1 MPSRILLIEDD
12 EAFRRMLEEALA
24 ALGYE
29 VVPAGS
35 AEDGLALARAQAD
48 APAGEEPFDLILTDV
63 RLPGM
68 TGVAAIPQLRE
79 AAPGTE
85 IIVMTAY
92 TDHETALDAI
102 RQGASDFFT
111 KPFRLSEMQ
120 IVVGRALEKRSLKR
134 EVGALRQA
142 LRQGRPARQAVGEGP
157 AMRAVLAF
165 VERVAPLDTS
175 VLILGESG
183 TGKEVVADLIHEAS
197 PRAGGPF
204 VKVNCASIPENLMES
219 ELFGHEKGAFTG
231 AFMARAGKFE
241 QAKGGSLLLDE
252 VGDMPLHLQPKLLRA
267 EEQTQSERV
276 GGAKPLR
283 FDVRIIAAT
292 NADLGRRVADKS
304 FREDLYYRLNVAA
317 IHLPPLR
324 ERKEDIPLLAMH
336 FVRAFNERSGAD
348 IPPPGQAALD
358 RLMAH
363 NWPGNVRQFAN
374 VVERAAIFS
383 RSGIITAADVE
394 LALSEGAQAPSAGA
408 DGRPLALRQTLDEV
422 ERSLILAALR
432 QARGVQARAA
442 KALGITPTNL
452 WNKIQKHRLSPA
464 EILLP

>member
-1 MPSRILLIEDD
+1 
-12 EAFRRMLEEALA
+12 
-24 ALGYE
+24 
-29 VVPAGS
+29 
-35 AEDGLALARAQAD
+35 
-48 APAGEEPFDLILTDV
+48 
-63 RLPGM
+63 
-68 TGVAAIPQLRE
+68 
-79 AAPGTE
+79 
-85 IIVMTAY
+85 
-92 TDHETALDAI
+92 
-102 RQGASDFFT
+102 
-111 KPFRLSEMQ
+111 
-120 IVVGRALEKRSLKR
+120 
-134 EVGALRQA
+134 
-142 LRQGRPARQAVGEGP
+142 
-157 AMRAVLAF
+157 AF

-267 EEQTQSERV
+267 VEQKQSERV

>member
-1 MPSRILLIEDD
+1 MPGRILLIEDD
-12 EAFRRMLEEALA
+12 EAFRRMLEEALRE
-24 ALGYE
+24 LGHE
-29 VVPAGS
+29 VVTAGN
-35 AEDGLALARAQAD
+35 AEDGLALARTQAVEGS
-48 APAGEEPFDLILTDV
+48 AFDLILTDV

-68 TGVAAIPQLRE
+68 TGVAAIAPLRE
-79 AAPGTE
+79 ASPGTE

-92 TDHETALDAI
+92 SDHETALDAI

-120 IVVGRALEKRSLKR
+120 IVVGRALEKRALKR
-134 EVGALRQA
+134 EIGALREV
-142 LRQGRPARQAVGEGP
+142 LRQGRPARTAVGDGP
-157 AMRAVLAF
+157 AMRAVLVF

-197 PRAGGPF
+197 PRASGPF
-204 VKVNCASIPENLMES
+204 VKVNCASIPENLLES

-231 AFMARAGKFE
+231 AFMAKAGKFE
-241 QAKGGSLLLDE
+241 LAKGGSLLLDE
-252 VGDMPLHLQPKLLRA
+252 IGDMPLHLQPKLLRA
-267 EEQTQSERV
+267 VEQKQSERV
-276 GGAKPLR
+276 GGSKPLK

-317 IHLPPLR
+317 IHLPALR
-324 ERKEDIPLLAMH
+324 ERKEDIPLLAAH
-336 FVRAFNERSGAD
+336 FVRQFNERTGAD
-348 IPPPGQAALD
+348 VPPPGQAALD

-394 LALSEGAQAPSAGA
+394 LALAEGAQVLSAGV
-408 DGRPLALRQTLDEV
+408 DGTPLSLRATLNEV

-432 QARGVQARAA
+432 HTGGVQTRAA

-452 WNKIQKHRLSPA
+452 WNKIQKHAIDPS
-464 EILLP
+464 EILSA

>member
-157 AMRAVLAF
+157 AMRAV
-165 VERVAPLDTS
+165 
-175 VLILGESG
+175 
-183 TGKEVVADLIHEAS
+183 
-197 PRAGGPF
+197 
-204 VKVNCASIPENLMES
+204 
-219 ELFGHEKGAFTG
+219 
-231 AFMARAGKFE
+231 
-241 QAKGGSLLLDE
+241 
-252 VGDMPLHLQPKLLRA
+252 
-267 EEQTQSERV
+267 
-276 GGAKPLR
+276 
-283 FDVRIIAAT
+283 
-292 NADLGRRVADKS
+292 
-304 FREDLYYRLNVAA
+304 
-317 IHLPPLR
+317 
-324 ERKEDIPLLAMH
+324 
-336 FVRAFNERSGAD
+336 
-348 IPPPGQAALD
+348 
-358 RLMAH
+358 
-363 NWPGNVRQFAN
+363 
-374 VVERAAIFS
+374 
-383 RSGIITAADVE
+383 
-394 LALSEGAQAPSAGA
+394 
-408 DGRPLALRQTLDEV
+408 
-422 ERSLILAALR
+422 
-432 QARGVQARAA
+432 
-442 KALGITPTNL
+442 
-452 WNKIQKHRLSPA
+452 
-464 EILLP
+464 

>member
-24 ALGYE
+24 GLGHE
-29 VVPAGS
+29 VVPTGS
-35 AEDGLALARAQAD
+35 AEDGLVLAREQA
-48 APAGEEPFDLILTDV
+48 GTEPFDLILTDV

-68 TGVAAIPQLRE
+68 TGVASLPLLRE
-79 AAPGTE
+79 ASPGTE

-92 TDHETALDAI
+92 TDHETALDAM

-120 IVVGRALEKRSLKR
+120 IVVARALEKRSLKR
-134 EVGALRQA
+134 EIGALRA
-142 LRQGRPARQAVGEGP
+142 VLRQGRPQRQAVGEGP

-165 VERVAPLDTS
+165 VERVAALDTS

-197 PRAGGPF
+197 PRAAGPF

-231 AFMARAGKFE
+231 AFTARAGKFE
-241 QAKGGSLLLDE
+241 LASGGSLLLDE
-252 VGDMPLHLQPKLLRA
+252 IGDMPLHLQPKILRA
-267 EEQTQSERV
+267 VEQKQSERV
-276 GGAKPLR
+276 GGSKPLR

-292 NADLGRRVADKS
+292 NVDLARRVADKA
-304 FREDLYYRLNVAA
+304 FREDLYYRLNVAT
-317 IHLPPLR
+317 IHLPALR
-324 ERKEDIPLLAMH
+324 ERKEDIPLLAAH

-358 RLMAH
+358 RLVAH
-363 NWPGNVRQFAN
+363 DWPGNVRQFAN

-394 LALSEGAQAPSAGA
+394 LALAEVAQTPGAAA
-408 DGRPLALRQTLDEV
+408 DGRPLSLRQTMDEV

-432 QARGVQARAA
+432 QASGVQTRAA
-442 KALGITPTNL
+442 RALGITPTNL
-452 WNKIQKHRLSPA
+452 WNKIRKHRINTA
-464 EILLP
+464 EILPD